1 MINIASNIFNDIER
15 IDFHEF
21 EKDFLFIVN
30 GEIYQTNSFVANILS
45 QNISKNYKEKVKTSY
60 YEINTKHQGDFN
72 KIIEYGEMKS
82 INISKEERKYFIDI
96 MKQLG
101 NRQECAQFF
110 EELQEDISYENVIN
124 RILIKQ
130 ELDIQF
136 VSRINI
142 NT

>member
-1 MINIASNIFNDIER
+1 MIRIANNIFNDIKR

-30 GEIYQTNSFVANILS
+30 GKIYQTNSFVANILS
-45 QNISKNYKEKVKTSY
+45 PNISKNYKEKVNTSY
-60 YEINTKHQGDFN
+60 YEINTKHEGDFN

-96 MKQLG
+96 LKQLG
-101 NRQECAQFF
+101 NRQECAQFY

-130 ELDIQF
+130 ELYSI
-136 VSRINI
+136 
-142 NT
+142 